1 MREMYGAVYE
11 DLRLH
16 KSIPVKQFLVWPMFY
31 FVRRIILA
39 ATVVFLR
46 DNPML
51 QQYLLMWQSLM
62 TLVIQASC
70 KPFAGGNKKAL
81 TELLNEAIILVCV
94 YHMQGMAGIAP
105 EVQVKH
111 WIGYSLVGIL
121 AVWTAYSLSVIVK
134 NGIVKSYKAIR
145 GVSAERKQ
153 AKEHN
158 KIRADLQKK
167 YASATFISDF
177 KQKTRL
183 EFELNRAS
191 QVEENPD
198 LEVNEESPR

>member
-167 YASATFISDF
+167 YASATFI
-177 KQKTRL
+177 
-183 EFELNRAS
+183 
-191 QVEENPD
+191 
-198 LEVNEESPR
+198 